1 MNHRI
6 ALSKILQSVKF
17 FDQLVVEL
25 NLIFNHWYSVDD
37 AEATCLVK
45 NTQGWQQALLNTLD
59 YFSLHNIAEWYKKSD
74 WVESDNFDDI
84 IAELLMSKCFD
95 YEGNLINNNYSVKN
109 YSKIWNNF
117 QFRSPTYIDG
127 HIDPYKFDLV
137 KWYEHEPLE
146 AYNYNTKKTEISTKG
161 CYSVGMLEWD
171 RNEECF
177 EFRSCGMRYF
187 DAHTP
192 GLETFIKDFAD
203 TMQTKLAQPIRIG

>member
-1 MNHRI
+1 MNRRI

-59 YFSLHNIAEWYKKSD
+59 YFSLHDIAEWYKKSD
-74 WVESDNFDDI
+74 WVESDDFDDI

-95 YEGNLINNNYSVKN
+95 YEGNLIDNDCSVKT
-109 YSKIWNNF
+109 YGKMWCNF
-117 QFRSPTYIDG
+117 QFRAPTYIDG
-127 HIDPYKFDLV
+127 HIEPYKFDLV
-137 KWYEHEPLE
+137 KWSTHEPIE
-146 AYNYNTKKTEISTKG
+146 VYSITKGKNITTTQG

-171 RNEECF
+171 AKDEYF

-187 DAHTP
+187 EAHVP
-192 GLETFIKDFAD
+192 GLENFIKDFAEE
-203 TMQTKLAQPIRIG
+203 MRVKLSTLNLS